1 MTEPKE
7 IKLLQKNQFNDWLK
21 ELTEYTIW
29 APVQRDNYSEFAE
42 IKKLSE
48 IDLSFRNTVKSPKDI
63 ILAQT
68 KTLYKFTR
76 SSKAPEL
83 TATVDDNQRQNKQMI
98 LGIRPCDAHAYVTID
113 KTFDAEFK
121 DPYYISARN
130 RTTMVGLA
138 CNEPDINCFC
148 TSVGFD
154 PQDGSATDVMIID
167 LDDSYLFKI
176 YTEKGLDLTEKYSEL
191 FTTPS
196 PEQLKLAD
204 DICARATAGQH
215 RKMDTA
221 GKPERLDNLFESDY
235 WDKISRKCLGCGIC
249 TYLCPTCYCF
259 DITDENW
266 GNKGQRVRTWDSC
279 MFAEYTVHASGYNPR
294 PARLNRLRN
303 RIYHKF
309 KYYPDLYDMYGCIG
323 CGRCIR
329 YCPVNIDII
338 DIINELKEINP
349 EGDSE

>member
-7 IKLLQKNQFNDWLK
+7 IKLLQKNQLNDWLK

-98 LGIRPCDAHAYVTID
+98 LGIRPCDAYAYVTID

-235 WDKISRKCLGCGIC
+235 WEYVHTFVPHAIVLISRTK
-249 TYLCPTCYCF
+249 
-259 DITDENW
+259 
-266 GNKGQRVRTWDSC
+266 
-279 MFAEYTVHASGYNPR
+279 
-294 PARLNRLRN
+294 
-303 RIYHKF
+303 
-309 KYYPDLYDMYGCIG
+309 IG
-323 CGRCIR
+323 VIKD
-329 YCPVNIDII
+329 NA
-338 DIINELKEINP
+338 
-349 EGDSE
+349 